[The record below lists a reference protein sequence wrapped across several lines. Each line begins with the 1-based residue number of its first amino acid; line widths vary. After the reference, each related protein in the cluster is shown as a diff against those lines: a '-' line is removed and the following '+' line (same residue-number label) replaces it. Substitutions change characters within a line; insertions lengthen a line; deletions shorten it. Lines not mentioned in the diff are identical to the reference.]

1 MPRRLAPLLAGLAV
15 VTSLIAAACSSTP
28 SAPALSDPKEIL
40 SQSVG
45 ALATA
50 KTFHLKADVSGSIA
64 MDMTGSGTATP
75 LDLTGTTLEGDM
87 DIASKKAHLTF
98 AAPALLGTTG
108 EVVLVDNATYT
119 KVSLLGPKFTKT
131 ESAAGDS
138 EVPTDPVKAIADVK
152 AALEKLPNPP
162 TKNADVRCGDKD
174 CYSVSVALSSDD
186 LGDLGGDLGP
196 LPSGAAGTGTI
207 ELWSAKDNLRPA
219 RVVITVD
226 GGAQGKLTIT
236 LDVTNYDASVSI
248 AAPPADQV
256 QG

>member
-1 MPRRLAPLLAGLAV
+1 MPRRLAPLLAVLAV
-15 VTSLIAAACSSTP
+15 VTSLFAAACSSTP
-28 SAPALSDPKEIL
+28 SVPALTDPKEIL

-50 KTFHLKADVSGSIA
+50 KTFHLKADVSGSVA
-64 MDMTGSGTATP
+64 LDMTGSGTATP

-87 DIASKKAHLTF
+87 DIAGKKAHLTF

-119 KVSLLGPKFTKT
+119 KVSLLGPKFSKT
-131 ESAAGDS
+131 EAAAGED
-138 EVPTDPVKAIADVK
+138 VPTDPVKAIADVK
-152 AALEKLPNPP
+152 AALDKLPNPP
-162 TKNADVRCGDKD
+162 TKNPDVKCGDKD
-174 CYSVSVALSSDD
+174 CYSVTVALSSDD

-196 LPSGAAGTGTI
+196 LPSAAAGTGTI

-248 AAPPADQV
+248 SAPPADQIA
-256 QG
+256 G